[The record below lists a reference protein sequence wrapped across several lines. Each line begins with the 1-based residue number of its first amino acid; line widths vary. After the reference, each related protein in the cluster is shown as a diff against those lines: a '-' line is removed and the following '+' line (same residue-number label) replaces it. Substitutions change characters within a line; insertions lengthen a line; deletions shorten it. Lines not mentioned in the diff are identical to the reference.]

1 MSNLISKISSYFSPK
16 YYIVYKNKQG
26 EIKTYKIGKIDLYKS
41 FGNKDCSRNNMGFK
55 KKGGTIKAR
64 DGKFM
69 TRKEMAGASQM
80 PKLNRS

>member
-1 MSNLISKISSYFSPK
+1 MTLKDIPPDNKGLPNLPQS
-16 YYIVYKNKQG
+16 V
-26 EIKTYKIGKIDLYKS
+26 
-41 FGNKDCSRNNMGFK
+41 RNNMGFK

-69 TRKEMAGASQM
+69 TRKEVAGASQM